1 MVSGYHFR
9 NENPSLGRNIAAKI
23 VGGIKNSKWIITAN
37 GKASD
42 LSISI
47 RPKMWTTAKWK
58 LPIAL
63 GAAGTVVAKKIVPMI
78 TSVAMT
84 GETGRSTDIAT
95 THAEVPTR
103 TQ

>member
-1 MVSGYHFR
+1 
-9 NENPSLGRNIAAKI
+9 
-23 VGGIKNSKWIITAN
+23 
-37 GKASD
+37 
-42 LSISI
+42 
-47 RPKMWTTAKWK
+47 MWTTAKWK

-84 GETGRSTDIAT
+84 GETGRSTAIAT
-95 THAEVPTR
+95 THAEIPTR

>member
-1 MVSGYHFR
+1 MVSGYQFR

-23 VGGIKNSKWIITAN
+23 VGGIKNSRWIITAN
-37 GKASD
+37 GRASD

-47 RPKMWTTAKWK
+47 RPKMCTTAKWK

-84 GETGRSTDIAT
+84 GETGRATTIAI
-95 THAEVPTR
+95 THAEMPMR